1 MAGILAAIAKEAVK
15 ELSKAESAKETNGKI
30 EGNECNQNACKEDE
44 GKKKSLEPDVEKAQ
58 DKSLEAVIE
67 ENKSKGVNEATEESN
82 KDATGENTES
92 KDKAG
97 EATGET
103 KEGLTAE
110 EKAKIKEET
119 GWSDE
124 VIDAIGSWEEYE
136 IYKKAGLKEV
146 EINGKKVLIRSDIDW
161 NQKDEKGRTNAE
173 RIKQGLAPLDKE
185 GNAIE
190 LHHIGQHADSPL
202 AELTFDEHRG
212 GGNDTILHDKTKETE
227 THGEGNTWDKERQE
241 HWKERA
247 KLNEEGENT

>member
-1 MAGILAAIAKEAVK
+1 MAFGIIAAVAKEAV
-15 ELSKAESAKETNGKI
+15 SKTEGAKETKDKN
-30 EGNECNQNACKEDE
+30 EGNENKHNECSEDE
-44 GKKKSLEPDVEKAQ
+44 SKKKSLEPDVEKAQ
-58 DKSLEAVIE
+58 DKSLEAVVE
-67 ENKSKGVNEATEESN
+67 ENKTKGVSETTESNNKNETEE
-82 KDATGENTES
+82 GEKS
-92 KDKAG
+92 KDENS
-97 EATGET
+97 EASSET

-136 IYKKAGLKEV
+136 VYKKAGLKEV

-173 RIKQGLAPLDKE
+173 RIKQGLAPLDKN

-202 AELTFDEHRG
+202 AELTFEEHRG

-227 THGEGNTWDKERQE
+227 THGEGNTWDRERQE
-241 HWKERA
+241 HWKERS
-247 KLNEEGENT
+247 KFNEEGENQ